1 MTEGAQERKRKSKSR
16 FGRWLT
22 SFSGILASVATIVA
36 ALASVV
42 AAHQT
47 SRVNQ
52 LTITVRQ
59 QRQQLEAAG
68 AEPAAHSSTTP
79 SGSTGNEVLAGVS
92 YLSALQPT
100 LSGPQVQSGQQA
112 MSARTYPNS
121 IMFDCDGS
129 IIGVQ
134 PDVAYDVA
142 GHTVFH
148 AVVGIPDNAQNATN
162 VNETVSFANQSG
174 ALLIKPVVVSLGN
187 PTTVQMN
194 ISGVTQLE
202 MTCTGT
208 NTQTQQPDNGE
219 ELALGN
225 AYVSG

>member
-16 FGRWLT
+16 FSRWLR

-68 AEPAAHSSTTP
+68 AQPAAHSSTTP
-79 SGSTGNEVLAGVS
+79 SGSTGNAVLTGVT

-100 LSGPQVQSGQQA
+100 VSDAQVQTGQQA

-121 IMFDCDGS
+121 IMFGCDGTL
-129 IIGVQ
+129 INGQ

-142 GHTVFH
+142 GHTLFH
-148 AVVGIPDNAQNATN
+148 AAVGIPDDAQDATN

-174 ALLIKPVVVSLGN
+174 ALLIKPVVVSLGKLA
-187 PTTVQMN
+187 TVQIN

-208 NTQTQQPDNGE
+208 NTQSQQPDDDQ

>member
-1 MTEGAQERKRKSKSR
+1 MTEGAQEHKRKSKSR
-16 FGRWLT
+16 FGRWLR

-68 AEPAAHSSTTP
+68 AEPAGHSSTTP
-79 SGSTGNEVLAGVS
+79 SGSTGTAVLTGVT

-100 LSGPQVQSGQQA
+100 EANLGVQTGSQA

-121 IMFDCDGS
+121 IMFQCEGS
-129 IIGVQ
+129 PSNGQ
-134 PDVAYDVA
+134 PDVAYDIA
-142 GHTVFH
+142 GHTLFR
-148 AVVGIPDNAQNATN
+148 AILGIPDDAQGATN
-162 VNETVSFANQSG
+162 VNETVTFANQSG
-174 ALLIKPVVVSLGN
+174 ALLTKPVVVSLGS
-187 PTTVQMN
+187 PVSVRLN

-202 MTCTGT
+202 MTCAGT
-208 NTQTQQPDNGE
+208 NTQTQQQDDSVN
-219 ELALGN
+219 LALGN